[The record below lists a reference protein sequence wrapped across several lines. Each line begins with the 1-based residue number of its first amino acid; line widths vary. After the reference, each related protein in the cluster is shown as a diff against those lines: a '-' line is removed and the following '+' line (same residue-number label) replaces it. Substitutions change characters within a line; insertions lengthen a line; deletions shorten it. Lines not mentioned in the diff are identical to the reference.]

1 MRAPDQERGL
11 LEITPPRIAPFV
23 KHGND
28 FRDHLLFGG
37 LKIRSLRFWRCPIR
51 PGKINSRRAST
62 LKTVQTSTT
71 SPPESDQKFVRGLGL
86 LDSTMLVAGSMIGS
100 GIFIVSSI
108 IGRQVGAPG
117 WLLVVWIVTG
127 LLTLMAALSYG
138 ELAAMMPK
146 AGGQYVYLREAFSPL
161 WGFLYGWTLFL
172 VIQTGTIAAVA
183 VGFAR
188 YTGVLIPWFSE
199 SNYFIAPIRF
209 GGYAFSLSTAQ
220 FLGLAMIALLTF
232 MNTRGLY
239 IGKWVQNVFTTAKTG
254 ALIALILLGIIV
266 GVRSGAGAENF
277 KDFWSLRGGLQ
288 EVGAGLT
295 AATAFG
301 LFVGICV
308 AQTNSLFSADA
319 WNNITFTAGEVKDP
333 RRNIPLSL
341 AFGTFL
347 VIGLYLLA
355 NVAYLAALPFAAIQN
370 APSDRVASETANVI
384 FPGTGATIMAIAI
397 MISTFGCNN
406 GLILAGAR
414 AYYAMARDGLF
425 FRRVGELNKNHVPA
439 WGLIIQGIW
448 AGVLVLPRTVKT
460 DAAGNVTGYGNL
472 YGNLLDYVISA
483 ALIFYILTILGIFL
497 LRKKQPDAERP
508 YKAWGYPVV
517 PALYIFG
524 ASVILAVLFIYQTAT
539 TWPGLIIVL
548 TGVPI
553 YFLWRKSA
561 KIDNA
566 T

>member
-1 MRAPDQERGL
+1 MSEPAEP
-11 LEITPPRIAPFV
+11 
-23 KHGND
+23 ND
-28 FRDHLLFGG
+28 
-37 LKIRSLRFWRCPIR
+37 
-51 PGKINSRRAST
+51 T
-62 LKTVQTSTT
+62 
-71 SPPESDQKFVRGLGL
+71 KFIRGLGL
-86 LDSTMLVAGSMIGS
+86 MDSTMLVAGSMIGS
-100 GIFIVSSI
+100 GIFIVSAI
-108 IGRQVGAPG
+108 IGKQVGSPG
-117 WLLVVWIVTG
+117 WLLVVWLVTG
-127 LLTLMAALSYG
+127 VLTLMAALSYG

-188 YTGVLIPWFSE
+188 YTGVLIPWVSE

-209 GGYAFSLSTAQ
+209 GGYAISLSTAQ
-220 FLGLAMIALLTF
+220 TVGLAMIALLTF
-232 MNTRGLY
+232 MNTRGLKL
-239 IGKWVQNVFTTAKTG
+239 GKLVQNVFTTAKTG
-254 ALIALILLGIIV
+254 ALIALIILGIIV
-266 GVRSGAGAENF
+266 GLRSGAGSSNF
-277 KDFWSLRGGLQ
+277 TDFWSLRGDLQ
-288 EVGAGLT
+288 DVGKGLT
-295 AATAFG
+295 AVTAFG

-319 WNNITFTAGEVKDP
+319 WNNITFTAGEVINP
-333 RRNIPLSL
+333 RRNVPLSL
-341 AFGTFL
+341 ALGTFL
-347 VIGLYLLA
+347 VIVLYLLA
-355 NVAYLAALPFAAIQN
+355 NVAYLAALPFTAIQN

-384 FPGTGATIMAIAI
+384 FPGIGATIMAAAI
-397 MISTFGCNN
+397 IVSTFGCNN

-425 FRRVGELNKNHVPA
+425 FRRVGELNKCRVPA
-439 WGLIIQGIW
+439 WALVFQGIW
-448 AGVLVLPRTVKT
+448 AGALVLPRTVKT

-483 ALIFYILTILGIFL
+483 ALIFYVLTIIGIFV
-497 LRKKQPDAERP
+497 LRKKQPDVERP
-508 YKAWGYPVV
+508 YKAFGYPIV
-517 PALYIFG
+517 PALYILG

-553 YFLWRKSA
+553 YFIWRSVNA
-561 KIDNA
+561 GRPPDNQP

>member
-1 MRAPDQERGL
+1 MASAVTEAPLAEEKL
-11 LEITPPRIAPFV
+11 
-23 KHGND
+23 
-28 FRDHLLFGG
+28 
-37 LKIRSLRFWRCPIR
+37 
-51 PGKINSRRAST
+51 
-62 LKTVQTSTT
+62 
-71 SPPESDQKFVRGLGL
+71 VRGLGL

-108 IGRQVGAPG
+108 IARQVGSPG

-127 LLTLMAALSYG
+127 LLTLTAALSYG

-199 SNYFIAPIRF
+199 SNYLIAPIRF
-209 GGYAFSLSTAQ
+209 GGYAVSLSTAQ

-232 MNTRGLY
+232 MNTRGLKL
-239 IGKWVQNVFTTAKTG
+239 GKIVQNIFTTAKTG
-254 ALIALILLGIIV
+254 ALVALILLGIVV
-266 GVRSGAGAENF
+266 GLRSGAGAANF
-277 KDFWSLRGGLQ
+277 SDFWSLRGGLH
-288 EVGAGLT
+288 EVGKGLT
-295 AATAFG
+295 AATGFG

-319 WNNITFTAGEVKDP
+319 WNNITFTAGEVVNP
-333 RRNIPLSL
+333 RRNVPLSL

-355 NVAYLAALPFAAIQN
+355 NVAYLAALPFDAIQN

-384 FPGTGATIMAIAI
+384 FPGAGATIMAVAI
-397 MISTFGCNN
+397 MVSTFGCNN

-425 FRRVGELNKNHVPA
+425 FRAVGELNKCRVPA
-439 WGLIIQGIW
+439 WALVFQGIW
-448 AGVLVLPRTVKT
+448 AGALVLPRTVKT
-460 DAAGNVTGYGNL
+460 DAVGNVTGYGNL

-483 ALIFYILTILGIFL
+483 ALIFYILTIIGIFL
-497 LRKKQPDAERP
+497 LRRKQPDTERP
-508 YKAWGYPVV
+508 YKAFGYPVV
-517 PALYIFG
+517 PALYIIG
-524 ASVILAVLFIYQTAT
+524 ATVILVVLFMYQTAT

-548 TGVPI
+548 TGVPV
-553 YFLWRKSA
+553 YFLWKFFGKKPTPA
-561 KIDNA
+561 
-566 T
+566 

>member
-1 MRAPDQERGL
+1 MSQ
-11 LEITPPRIAPFV
+11 PPAT
-23 KHGND
+23 KSED
-28 FRDHLLFGG
+28 
-37 LKIRSLRFWRCPIR
+37 
-51 PGKINSRRAST
+51 
-62 LKTVQTSTT
+62 
-71 SPPESDQKFVRGLGL
+71 KFVRGLGL

-108 IGRQVGAPG
+108 IARQVGSPG
-117 WLLVVWIVTG
+117 WLLVVWLVTG

-183 VGFAR
+183 VGFGR
-188 YTGVLIPWFSE
+188 YTGVLIPWVSE
-199 SNYFIAPIRF
+199 SNYLIAPIRF
-209 GGYAFSLSTAQ
+209 GSYAFSLSTAQ
-220 FLGLAMIALLTF
+220 FVGLAMIALLTF
-232 MNTRGLY
+232 MNTRGLQL
-239 IGKWVQNVFTTAKTG
+239 GKLVQNIFTTAKTG
-254 ALIALILLGIIV
+254 ALIALIVLGIIV
-266 GVRSGAGAENF
+266 GLNSGAGAENF
-277 KDFWSLRGGLQ
+277 RDFWTLRGGLQ
-288 EVGAGLT
+288 EVGEGLT

-355 NVAYLAALPFAAIQN
+355 NIAYLAALPFGGIQN

-384 FPGTGATIMAIAI
+384 FPGLGATIMAAAI
-397 MISTFGCNN
+397 MVSTFGCNN

-414 AYYAMARDGLF
+414 AYYAMALDGLF

-483 ALIFYILTILGIFL
+483 ALIFYILTILGIFV
-497 LRKKQPDAERP
+497 LRRKRPDAERP
-508 YKAWGYPVV
+508 YKAFGYPIV
-517 PALYIFG
+517 PALYVLG
-524 ASVILAVLFIYQTAT
+524 AGVILFVLFVYQTAT

-548 TGVPI
+548 TGVPV
-553 YFLWRKSA
+553 YFLWRKPRA
-561 KIDNA
+561 V
-566 T
+566 

>member
-1 MRAPDQERGL
+1 MTTAISE
-11 LEITPPRIAPFV
+11 TPEA
-23 KHGND
+23 G
-28 FRDHLLFGG
+28 
-37 LKIRSLRFWRCPIR
+37 
-51 PGKINSRRAST
+51 
-62 LKTVQTSTT
+62 
-71 SPPESDQKFVRGLGL
+71 QKFVRGLGL

-108 IGRQVGAPG
+108 IARQVGSPG

-127 LLTLMAALSYG
+127 LLTLTAALSYG

-188 YTGVLIPWFSE
+188 YMGVLVPWVSE
-199 SNYFIAPIRF
+199 SNYIIAPIRF
-209 GGYAFSLSTAQ
+209 GGYAVSLSTAQ
-220 FLGLAMIALLTF
+220 FVGLALIGFLTF
-232 MNTRGLY
+232 TNTRGLEV
-239 IGKWVQNVFTTAKTG
+239 GKLIQNVFTTAKTG
-254 ALIALILLGIIV
+254 ALIALIVLGIIV
-266 GVRSGAGAENF
+266 GLRSGAGVENF
-277 KDFWSLRGGLQ
+277 QHFWTLRGNLQ
-288 EVGAGLT
+288 DVGAGLT

-341 AFGTFL
+341 PFG
-347 VIGLYLLA
+347 
-355 NVAYLAALPFAAIQN
+355 AIQN

-384 FPGTGATIMAIAI
+384 FPGAGASIMAVAI
-397 MISTFGCNN
+397 MVSTFGCNN

-425 FRRVGELNKNHVPA
+425 FRRVSELNKQHVPA

-448 AGVLVLPRTVKT
+448 AGILVLPRTVKT
-460 DAAGNVTGYGNL
+460 DGAGNVVGYGNL

-483 ALIFYILTILGIFL
+483 ALIFYILTIAGLFL
-497 LRKKQPDAERP
+497 LRWKQPDAERP

-517 PALYIFG
+517 PALYIVG
-524 ASVILAVLFIYQTAT
+524 AAVILFVLFVYQTAT
-539 TWPGLIIVL
+539 TWPGLMIVL

-553 YFLWRKSA
+553 YFVWKFLGRKSPPA
-561 KIDNA
+561 
-566 T
+566 

>member
-1 MRAPDQERGL
+1 MSA
-11 LEITPPRIAPFV
+11 LET
-23 KHGND
+23 
-28 FRDHLLFGG
+28 
-37 LKIRSLRFWRCPIR
+37 
-51 PGKINSRRAST
+51 T
-62 LKTVQTSTT
+62 LE
-71 SPPESDQKFVRGLGL
+71 PAADQKFIRGLGL

-108 IGRQVGAPG
+108 IVRQVGAPG
-117 WLLVVWIVTG
+117 WLLVVWLVTG

-188 YTGVLIPWFSE
+188 YTGVLIPWVSE
-199 SNYFIAPIRF
+199 KNYLIEPIRF
-209 GGYAFSLSTAQ
+209 GGYALSLSTAQ
-220 FLGLAMIALLTF
+220 FVGLAMIALLTY
-232 MNTRGLY
+232 MNTRGLNL
-239 IGKWVQNVFTTAKTG
+239 GKLVQNIFTTAKTG
-254 ALIALILLGIIV
+254 ALIALIVLGIIV
-266 GVRSGAGAENF
+266 GVKSGAGAANF
-277 KDFWSLRGGLQ
+277 SDFWTLRGGLQ
-288 EVGAGLT
+288 EVGEGLT

-319 WNNITFTAGEVKDP
+319 WNNITFTAGEVINP
-333 RRNIPLSL
+333 RRNVPLSL
-341 AFGTFL
+341 AFGTIL

-384 FPGTGATIMAIAI
+384 FPGAGATIMAIAI

-414 AYYAMARDGLF
+414 AYYAMAKDGLF
-425 FRRVGELNKNHVPA
+425 FRRVGELNKCRVPA
-439 WGLIIQGIW
+439 WALVIQGIW
-448 AGVLVLPRTVKT
+448 AGALVLPRTVKT
-460 DAAGNVTGYGNL
+460 DAAGNVMGYGNL

-483 ALIFYILTILGIFL
+483 ALIFYILTIIGIFL
-497 LRKKQPDAERP
+497 LRRKQPHVERP
-508 YKAWGYPVV
+508 YKAFGYPVV
-517 PALYIFG
+517 PALYILG
-524 ASVILAVLFIYQTAT
+524 ATVILIVLFVYQTAT
-539 TWPGLIIVL
+539 TWPGLMIVL
-548 TGVPI
+548 TGVPV
-553 YFLWRKSA
+553 YFFWKFFGKKSTA
-561 KIDNA
+561 A
-566 T
+566 

>member
-1 MRAPDQERGL
+1 MTHPPAPDE
-11 LEITPPRIAPFV
+11 
-23 KHGND
+23 
-28 FRDHLLFGG
+28 
-37 LKIRSLRFWRCPIR
+37 
-51 PGKINSRRAST
+51 
-62 LKTVQTSTT
+62 
-71 SPPESDQKFVRGLGL
+71 KFVRGLGL

-108 IGRQVGAPG
+108 IARQVGSPG
-117 WLLVVWIVTG
+117 WLLVVWLVTG

-188 YTGVLIPWFSE
+188 YMGVLIPWVSE
-199 SNYFIAPIRF
+199 SNYLIAPIRF
-209 GGYAFSLSTAQ
+209 GGYALSLSTAQ
-220 FLGLAMIALLTF
+220 FVGLTMIALLSF
-232 MNTRGLY
+232 MNTRGLKL
-239 IGKWVQNVFTTAKTG
+239 GKLVQNIFTTAKTG
-254 ALIALILLGIIV
+254 ALVTLILLGIIV
-266 GVRSGAGAENF
+266 GVRSGAGAVNF
-277 KDFWSLRGGLQ
+277 SDFWSLRGNLQ
-288 EVGAGLT
+288 DVGQGLT

-319 WNNITFTAGEVKDP
+319 WNNITFTAGEVINP
-333 RRNIPLSL
+333 RRNVPLSL
-341 AFGTFL
+341 ALGTIL

-384 FPGTGATIMAIAI
+384 FPGTGATIMAVAI
-397 MISTFGCNN
+397 MVSTFGCNN

-425 FRRVGELNKNHVPA
+425 FRRVGELNKQHVPA

-460 DAAGNVTGYGNL
+460 DAAGAVTGYGNL

-483 ALIFYILTILGIFL
+483 ALIFYILTIIGIFV
-497 LRKKQPDAERP
+497 LRRKRPDAERP
-508 YKAWGYPVV
+508 YKAFGYPIV
-517 PALYIFG
+517 PALYIVG
-524 ASVILAVLFIYQTAT
+524 ASVILVVLFIYQTAT
-539 TWPGLIIVL
+539 TWPGLLIVL
-548 TGVPI
+548 AGVPI
-553 YFLWRKSA
+553 YFLWRKSSTGTPSGDQRA
-561 KIDNA
+561 
-566 T
+566 

>member
-1 MRAPDQERGL
+1 MSQLPTTDD
-11 LEITPPRIAPFV
+11 V
-23 KHGND
+23 K
-28 FRDHLLFGG
+28 F
-37 LKIRSLRFWRCPIR
+37 I
-51 PGKINSRRAST
+51 
-62 LKTVQTSTT
+62 
-71 SPPESDQKFVRGLGL
+71 RGLGL

-100 GIFIVSSI
+100 GIFIVSAI
-108 IGRQVGAPG
+108 ISRQVGSPG
-117 WLLVVWIVTG
+117 WLIVVWLVTG
-127 LLTLMAALSYG
+127 LLTLMASLSYG

-188 YTGVLIPWFSE
+188 YSGVLVPWISE
-199 SNYFIAPIRF
+199 SNYLIAPIRF
-209 GGYAFSLSTAQ
+209 GGYALSLSTAQ
-220 FLGLAMIALLTF
+220 FVGLAMIALLTF
-232 MNTRGLY
+232 MNTRGLKL
-239 IGKWVQNVFTTAKTG
+239 GKLVQNIFTTAKTG

-266 GVRSGAGAENF
+266 GVKSGAGKANF
-277 KDFWSLRGGLQ
+277 SDFWSLRGNLQ
-288 EVGAGLT
+288 DVGQGLT

-341 AFGTFL
+341 ALGTIL
-347 VIGLYLLA
+347 VISLYLLA
-355 NVAYLAALPFAAIQN
+355 NVAYLTALPFDAIQN

-384 FPGTGATIMAIAI
+384 FPGAGATIMAIAI
-397 MISTFGCNN
+397 MVSTFGCNN

-425 FRRVGELNKNHVPA
+425 FRRVGELNEKHVPA

-448 AGVLVLPRTVKT
+448 AAMLVLPRTVKK
-460 DAAGNVTGYGNL
+460 DATGAVTGYGNL

-483 ALIFYILTILGIFL
+483 ALIFYILTILGIFV
-497 LRKKQPDAERP
+497 LRKKRPDAERP
-508 YKAWGYPVV
+508 YKAFGYPIVPVV
-517 PALYIFG
+517 YIVG
-524 ASVILAVLFIYQTAT
+524 AGVILLVLFAYQTAT

-548 TGVPI
+548 TGVPV
-553 YFLWRKSA
+553 YFLWRNSSTARLRAAETVSK
-561 KIDNA
+561 
-566 T
+566 TERV